1 MTWGNFIGVE
11 EQGKGMWL
19 WKAVAVG
26 DEKGGNMS
34 GCFDVN

>member
-1 MTWGNFIGVE
+1 
-11 EQGKGMWL
+11 MWL